1 VGRVAGLA
9 LIAGMWLYALTILLP
24 IRIVRRRAVPRARPP
39 GGLGIRF
46 SREGPLPKAS
56 ASPIGEAVFDTV
68 AHDYERWVGPFA
80 DPIFAEAMAAIGD
93 DLARGSRVLDVGC
106 GPGTALRRVARVL
119 DEGEV
124 VGVDLSL
131 EMLRVAHERV
141 RAARLSN
148 VALYQADVAR
158 LPASFEGAF
167 DLAYSCLV
175 HHHIVDQLAAVRSIA
190 RALRPGGAYA
200 AIDATGRWLTT
211 LATPLTKAADPGW
224 IAFPSREDLIAVL
237 ASAGLARVRWLP
249 LAPGIGMAI
258 GWRDGA
264 SV

>member
-1 VGRVAGLA
+1 VDRIAGLA
-9 LIAGMWLYALTILLP
+9 LIAGMWLYALVVLLP
-24 IRIVRRRAVPRARPP
+24 IRMARRRAALASLPP

-46 SREGPLPKAS
+46 SREGPVPRAS
-56 ASPIGEAVFDTV
+56 ASPIGEAAFDAA

-80 DPIFAEAMAAIGD
+80 DPIFAEAMAMIGD

-106 GPGTALRRVARVL
+106 GPGTALRRVARL
-119 DEGEV
+119 LLEGEV

-131 EMLRVAHERV
+131 EMLQVAHERV

-148 VALYQADVAR
+148 VALYQADVTR
-158 LPASFEGAF
+158 LPESFEGAF

-175 HHHIVDQLAAVRSIA
+175 HHHLGDQLAAVRSIA

-211 LATPLTKAADPGW
+211 LAAPLAKAADPGW
-224 IAFPSREDLIAVL
+224 VGFPSRDVL
-237 ASAGLARVRWLP
+237 VALLATAGLARVRWLP
-249 LAPGIGMAI
+249 LAPGVGMAI